1 MIQTKIRLH
10 DILNQYK
17 SKHKNNTL
25 MAAKDYVFV
34 TGWRDAYL
42 AKRKKSNSP
51 TMSVDRRII
60 EDHEILGL
68 FEFYLR
74 KECSEHKKST
84 VVITKPDGT
93 PLFDATLLDRKEE

>member
-1 MIQTKIRLH
+1 
-10 DILNQYK
+10 
-17 SKHKNNTL
+17 

-60 EDHEILGL
+60 EDNKILGL

-74 KECSEHKKST
+74 KWCNEHEEST

-93 PLFDATLLDRKEE
+93 PLFDATLLDRKED

>member
-1 MIQTKIRLH
+1 
-10 DILNQYK
+10 
-17 SKHKNNTL
+17 

-34 TGWRDAYL
+34 TGWSNAYL
-42 AKRKKSNSP
+42 AKKKKSNSP

-60 EDHEILGL
+60 EDNEILGL

-74 KECSEHKKST
+74 KWCSEHKNST

-93 PLFDATLLDRKEE
+93 PLFDATLLDRKED

>member
-1 MIQTKIRLH
+1 MH
-10 DILNQYK
+10 DIPNQYK

-42 AKRKKSNSP
+42 AKKKKSNSP
-51 TMSVDRRII
+51 MMSTDRRII
-60 EDHEILGL
+60 EDNEILGL

-74 KECSEHKKST
+74 KWCSEHEKST

-93 PLFDATLLDRKEE
+93 PLFNATLLDRKED

>member
-1 MIQTKIRLH
+1 
-10 DILNQYK
+10 
-17 SKHKNNTL
+17 

-42 AKRKKSNSP
+42 AKKKKSNSP
-51 TMSVDRRII
+51 TMSTDRRII
-60 EDHEILGL
+60 KDNEIIGL

-74 KECSEHKKST
+74 KWCSEHKNST

>member
-1 MIQTKIRLH
+1 
-10 DILNQYK
+10 
-17 SKHKNNTL
+17 

-51 TMSVDRRII
+51 TMSVDRRIV
-60 EDHEILGL
+60 EDNEILGL

-74 KECSEHKKST
+74 KKCSESRKSAIT
-84 VVITKPDGT
+84 VTNPDGT
-93 PLFDATLLDRKEE
+93 KLFEATLLDKKEE

>member
-1 MIQTKIRLH
+1 
-10 DILNQYK
+10 
-17 SKHKNNTL
+17 

-42 AKRKKSNSP
+42 AKKKKSNSP

-60 EDHEILGL
+60 EDNEILGL

-74 KECSEHKKST
+74 KKCSESGESAIT
-84 VVITKPDGT
+84 VTNPEGTK
-93 PLFDATLLDRKEE
+93 LFEATLLDKKEE

>member
-1 MIQTKIRLH
+1 
-10 DILNQYK
+10 
-17 SKHKNNTL
+17 

-42 AKRKKSNSP
+42 AKKKKSNSP
-51 TMSVDRRII
+51 MMSVDRRVV
-60 EDHEILGL
+60 EDNEILGL

-74 KECSEHKKST
+74 KWCSEHKKNT